1 MDKEERCDGLV
12 EKLRE
17 HHYRE
22 GYARTLEGKR
32 VRWDGDNNIEHM
44 WDQVKRR
51 MVESAREVCGS
62 VRVGG
67 KGPKE
72 CVEER

>member
-32 VRWDGDNNIEHM
+32 VRWDGDNNVEHM
-44 WDQVKRR
+44 
-51 MVESAREVCGS
+51 
-62 VRVGG
+62 
-67 KGPKE
+67 
-72 CVEER
+72 